1 MDIKEEQF
9 ESFIVIEDGKKEKNL
24 KKSKIQNLKS
34 SKKKKDTKPSN
45 KNDILIYDE
54 NTKKK

>member
-34 SKKKKDTKPSN
+34 SKKKKRCKAFKQKRHTY
-45 KNDILIYDE
+45 I
-54 NTKKK
+54 